1 MSEATKPSGPD
12 FSEGISISD
21 LTETITKG
29 RVGDQA
35 AILIRGANGWHIL
48 GAFCSHYHAPLADG
62 LLADGHLRCPWHH
75 ACFDVRTGEA
85 VRAPAFTPLTT
96 WDVEEIDGI
105 VFARGKRARPKT
117 ASPADRARSADHI
130 VIVGGGA
137 AGFAAAEQLRRHGYQ
152 GSIVMISEDAAP
164 PVDRPNL
171 SKDYLAGKAPED
183 WIPLRSG
190 SFYEKQ
196 AIDLRLGRRAKTLD
210 VGARELTLDD
220 GERLPFDRLLLATG
234 AQPNRLSVPGG
245 DQPHIHTLRTLADSR
260 AIIEQASVGKTAVV
274 VGASFMGLEVAAA
287 LRERGLEVH
296 IVAPAQR
303 PLERVFGPQ
312 MGDFIRS
319 LHEEHGVVFH
329 LQQAVAAIDGR
340 DVHMKSGEVVSGDL
354 VIAAVGVQP
363 RIELAQQAGLS
374 IDRGIVVDRYLE
386 TSAQGVFAAGDI
398 ARWPDART
406 GELIRVE
413 HWVVAQRQGQVAALN
428 MLDRGTEYTNV
439 PFFWSQHYDVR
450 INYVGHAD
458 DWDELAV
465 EGDIAARDCI
475 LRFKK
480 QGRVLAA
487 ASIDRDLENLEIE
500 MALEQS

>member
-1 MSEATKPSGPD
+1 
-12 FSEGISISD
+12 
-21 LTETITKG
+21 
-29 RVGDQA
+29 
-35 AILIRGANGWHIL
+35 
-48 GAFCSHYHAPLADG
+48 
-62 LLADGHLRCPWHH
+62 
-75 ACFDVRTGEA
+75 
-85 VRAPAFTPLTT
+85 LTT
-96 WDVEEIDGI
+96 WDVEEIDGT
-105 VFARGKRARPKT
+105 VYARGKRARPK
-117 ASPADRARSADHI
+117 AVNPVDQARSPDRI

-137 AGFAAAEQLRRHGYQ
+137 AGFAAAEQLRRRGYQ
-152 GSIVMISEDAAP
+152 GSIVMTSDDAAP

-171 SKDYLAGKAPED
+171 SKDYLAGTAPED
-183 WIPLRSG
+183 WIPLRSS

-196 AIDLRLGRRAKTLD
+196 AIDLRLGRRATKLD
-210 VGARELTLDD
+210 VRARELVLDD
-220 GERLPFDRLLLATG
+220 GETLSFDRLLLATG
-234 AQPNRLSVPGG
+234 AQPNRLPVPGG

-260 AIIEQASVGKTAVV
+260 AIIEQASVGRKAVV

-287 LRERGLEVH
+287 LRERGLAVH

-329 LQQAVAAIDGR
+329 LQQAVAAVNGR
-340 DVHMKSGEVVSGDL
+340 DVHLKSGEVLTGDL
-354 VIAAVGVQP
+354 IIAAVGVKP
-363 RIELAQQAGLS
+363 RIELAQQAGLPT
-374 IDRGIVVDRYLE
+374 DRGVVVDRFLE

-398 ARWPDART
+398 ARWPDPRT

-428 MLDRGTEYTNV
+428 MLDRSTDYSNV

-450 INYVGHAD
+450 INYIGHAE

-465 EGDIAARDCI
+465 DGDIAARDCI

-487 ASIDRDLENLEIE
+487 ASIFRDLENLEVE
-500 MALEQS
+500 MAIERSWTFPTR